1 MTNKPVINLSLN
13 PTNYYGTA
21 SALHNVIQMTE
32 SPVFYIGERQEV
44 EEMKALSIKVE
55 NEVYT
60 IETDKAILVGTALTR
75 VNLKSNHNIAR
86 KE

>member
-1 MTNKPVINLSLN
+1 MTNKPIINLPFN

-21 SALHNVIQMTE
+21 STFHNIVQMTE
-32 SPVFYIGERQEV
+32 SPVFYIGQRQEV
-44 EEMKALSIKVE
+44 EEMKALSMKIE

-75 VNLKSNHNIAR
+75 VNLKSNHDINPKR
-86 KE
+86 